1 MDVDPNDNDDVTY
14 CIARSS
20 KDFTHLILHT
30 MMKVVQKDNS
40 SLYLVLSYVHQD
52 VLYVVRVVLLISK
65 LNKKGTL

>member
-1 MDVDPNDNDDVTY
+1 MDVDPNENDDGTY

-20 KDFTHLILHT
+20 TDFTLLILHT

-52 VLYVVRVVLLISK
+52 VLVLTVRVTCSATNVEAE
-65 LNKKGTL
+65 

>member
-1 MDVDPNDNDDVTY
+1 MDVDPNENDDGTY

-20 KDFTHLILHT
+20 TDFTLLILHT

-52 VLYVVRVVLLISK
+52 VLYVLRVVLLMLK